1 MMLTSLD
8 AVRARRVIL
17 IFVSLSAFFGVW
29 VFGDLLKAWA
39 ADQLRTHLIEP
50 PSPRLARA
58 ADTVAIVQAVL
69 EHERFEPAPLSP
81 EDDIAQGGMRR
92 RWPVLLSDRTV
103 EMCAGTIWEADAA
116 GCPTMLSDEA
126 LTLPGADFRIPRAL
140 RLALSQA
147 NRQPSTLPEVTGP
160 YVRFTPQ
167 AAIDAVFGEGR
178 GWWPE
183 FYRAFPGTA
192 GYVRT
197 SLPVLSE
204 DGTWAVVLVEHTC
217 GGTCGRGLI
226 YLLMR
231 TPEGAWQVVV
241 RDALWIA

>member
-1 MMLTSLD
+1 MMLTSFD
-8 AVRARRVIL
+8 AVRARRIIL

-81 EDDIAQGGMRR
+81 EDDIAQGGMQR

-103 EMCAGTIWEADAA
+103 VMCAGTIWEADAA
-116 GCPTMLSDEA
+116 GCPTTLSDEA

-147 NRQPSTLPEVTGP
+147 NRQPSTLPEVSGP

-167 AAIDAVFGEGR
+167 AAIDAVFESP
-178 GWWPE
+178 GWWKE
-183 FYRAFPGTA
+183 FDRVFPRTA
-192 GYVRT
+192 GYVQA

-204 DGTWAVVLVEHTC
+204 DGTWAVVLVEHFC
-217 GGTCGRGLI
+217 GGTCGRGFI

-241 RDALWIA
+241 RDGLWIA